1 MKKVIFL
8 LALTLNLSVF
18 AQKDISEGVFTSKQI
33 MISSNEQMNS
43 QLAMLGDMMTTTYF
57 KGNKSR
63 SEMSNPMVGSSVTIM
78 DYDSNEMIIALD
90 NPMMGK
96 KYMAKSA
103 EPSEEDLKNITI
115 IKGEET
121 KTFLGYVCN
130 QYNIVIMKDGVEV
143 QMTIYATDE
152 LSIVSKQSSTL
163 GSEFKGFPMFTE
175 TNVSQSGMDMKIT
188 HEVISIESEEV
199 SDDKFDMTPPEG
211 YEKTDNLQG
220 M

>member
-8 LALTLNLSVF
+8 LALILNLVVF
-18 AQKDISEGVFTSKQI
+18 AQKDITEGVFTSKQT
-33 MISSNEQMNS
+33 MSSSNEQMNS
-43 QLAMLGDMMTTTYF
+43 QLAMMGDMMTTTYF
-57 KGNKSR
+57 KGNKSC
-63 SEMSNPMVGSSVTIM
+63 SEMSNPMVGNSVTIM

-96 KYMAKSA
+96 KYMTKSA

-121 KTFLGYVCN
+121 KIVLGYVCSQFN
-130 QYNIVIMKDGVEV
+130 VVLMKEGVAV
-143 QMTIYATDE
+143 QMTIYATEE

-163 GSEFKGFPMFTE
+163 GSEFKGFPMYTE